1 MVKFVYTCVN
11 LNYTYKKNA
20 GFSISF
26 GIEEDWDNE
35 IVISSLDSY
44 KKYHDSVEF
53 EVSSE
58 WLDRVCKFLNE
69 QKQLKS
75 LSSWL
80 YKVKNHKTEHQIA
93 IEGEGWNKEINLY
106 NLGEFGNH
114 IHPDYAEDEKV
125 LLEFFSRIQEF
136 LQEVGIYLSFT
147 EVNRYEN

>member
-1 MVKFVYTCVN
+1 MVKFVYTFMN
-11 LNYTYKKNA
+11 IDYTYKKNA
-20 GFSISF
+20 GFSLSF

-35 IVISSLDSY
+35 VVVSSIDSY
-44 KKYHDSVEF
+44 RKYHDSVAYK
-53 EVSSE
+53 VSNE
-58 WLDRVCKFLNE
+58 WLEKVCAFLNE
-69 QKQLKS
+69 QRQLKS

-80 YKVKNHKTEHQIA
+80 YKVKNNKTEHQIA

-114 IHPDYAEDEKV
+114 IHPEYAEDEKV

-136 LQEVGIYLSFT
+136 LQEEGIYLSFN